1 MESYIQRETLVKDTH
16 GHLSHYLHDAY
27 PPEVPYAL
35 RNEYNCLPGAILFQ
49 VPVLKFRLE

>member
-16 GHLSHYLHDAY
+16 SHLSHYLHDAY

-49 VPVLKFRLE
+49 GPVLKFRLE